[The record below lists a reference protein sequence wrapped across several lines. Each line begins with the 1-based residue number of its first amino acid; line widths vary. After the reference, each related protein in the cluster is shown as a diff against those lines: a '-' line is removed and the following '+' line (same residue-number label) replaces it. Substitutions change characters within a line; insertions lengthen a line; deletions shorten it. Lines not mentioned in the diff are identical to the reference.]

1 MSMRLF
7 VGIALAPEVRDE
19 LSRMT
24 AKLRRADDGL
34 RWSAPESW
42 HTTLQFLGS
51 SDRNAYECVIA
62 RLGEIHLSP
71 FAVHLDA
78 PGVFDRAGI
87 FFVGVHPSP
96 ELTALERH
104 VVAATT
110 LCGFTPETRPY
121 HPHITLARSRGRSG
135 NDALRGLKT
144 KLHSMPRF
152 EPSLVSEFLLYESKP
167 AASGSRYEVRERFRL
182 SPPARTGGGPGNQ
195 R

>member
-7 VGIALAPEVRDE
+7 VGIALAPAVIDE

-24 AKLRRADDGL
+24 AKLRHADDGL

-42 HTTLQFLGS
+42 HITLQFLGA

-62 RLGEIHLSP
+62 RLGEIHLPP
-71 FAVHLDA
+71 FTVRLDA
-78 PGVFDRAGI
+78 PGVFERAGV

-121 HPHITLARSRGRSG
+121 HPHITLARTKGRSG
-135 NDALRGLKT
+135 NNALRGLKT
-144 KLHSMPRF
+144 RLSSAPRF
-152 EPSLVSEFLLYESKP
+152 TPSSVDEFLLYESKP
-167 AASGSRYEVRERFRL
+167 TATGSVYEVRERFRL
-182 SPPARTGGGPGNQ
+182 SSPT
-195 R
+195 